1 MQKLLTIA
9 IMLLAPLVMAEAEKC
24 KIILAGEPLKSTG
37 YSIVVP
43 QEATVSEQF
52 AAEELAKYLG
62 QMTGET
68 LAVVPEGEAKT
79 GHRIYVGKCAG
90 LPVGVD
96 WRKLG
101 LEGIHIEQHGGDLV
115 LAGGQRGV
123 LYAVY
128 SFLEEN
134 LGCRWFTQDCIVIPR
149 EGVFEIDGLKKE
161 FVPALEYR
169 EADYP
174 SRRPAEFSTPNKY
187 NGPCGTDEPKW
198 GGNVKYFGFVHT
210 FETIVPPSVYGK
222 DHPEYF
228 SELKGR
234 RVPDQHTQLCLTNP
248 EVKKIAADYVLRA
261 MREHPDCTIFS
272 VSQNDWDNYCECQEC
287 TALAEQEGSQ
297 AGPLIHFVNYVADAV
312 RDEFP
317 DKAVDTLAY
326 HYSRKPPKYVRPRPN
341 VIVRLCSIECCFSHP
356 LDTCPENKSFVEDIV
371 GWSKLTNRLHIWDY
385 VINYSHCLQ
394 PFPNLRVLLP
404 NIKFFIDHGVT
415 GIYEEGNYFSKG
427 GELAE
432 LRSYIMAKCLW
443 DTNTD
448 VEKVIEEFTDAYYG
462 AAAPMIRQYIANLHD
477 TICDKNNTHIR
488 IWTSASE
495 MFDDAF
501 LDDSE
506 ELFQQAEA
514 AVASDPV
521 RLHRVK
527 VAHLGI
533 QYAKIA
539 MSDSRLML
547 EGDKLVPLVKVDK
560 KTVDDIYATIKAEGI
575 THVREGGPGSAES
588 WVRSVAALINA
599 LDVKTLRN
607 DFIAVDIVPGYG
619 GRIWRATYLPTNR
632 ETILVDGNE
641 KDGFIINDNG
651 YEEYASLDYRGPGYA
666 DAYDVVE
673 SGDDFIV
680 MRATLDNGATLT
692 RRIEILPDKAA
703 FKVTSRLTTDQPR
716 EGNAFRA
723 HPAFMANAPESS
735 VFCRMAD
742 GSWQEYSLNDE
753 KEPLEWHEIWMNGDK
768 RPAGQWALLDRTDNI
783 VILNTFDNDAIDFC
797 YLNWDGSLK
806 RVNLEEW
813 SRAATSDPDN
823 GPALVNTYEVMPLDQ
838 APWNK

>member
-1 MQKLLTIA
+1 MQKLLTVV
-9 IMLLAPLVMAEAEKC
+9 IMLLASVVMAEADKC
-24 KIILAGEPLKSTG
+24 RIILAGEPLQALQ
-37 YSIVVP
+37 YSIIVP

-68 LAVVPEGEAKT
+68 LAIVPEGEAKT
-79 GHRIYVGKCAG
+79 VHRIYVGKCAG

-101 LEGIHIEQHGGDLV
+101 LEGIHIELHGADLV

-134 LGCRWFTQDCIVIPR
+134 LGCRWFTQDCIVIPQ
-149 EGVFEIDGLKKE
+149 EGVFEISNLRKE

-169 EADYP
+169 ETDYP

-187 NGPCGTDEPKW
+187 NGPNGTEEPKW

-210 FETIVPPSVYGK
+210 FEKIVPPAVYGK

-228 SELKGR
+228 SEVNGKRL
-234 RVPDQHTQLCLTNP
+234 PDGHTQLCLTNP
-248 EVKKIAADYVLRA
+248 DVKRIAADYVLRA
-261 MREHPDCTIFS
+261 MREHPDCSIFS
-272 VSQNDWDNYCECQEC
+272 VSQNDWHNYCECQEC
-287 TALAEQEGSQ
+287 AALAEQEGSQ
-297 AGPLIHFVNYVADAV
+297 AGPLIHFVNYIADAV

-326 HYSRKPPKYVRPRPN
+326 QYSRKPPKFVRPRPN
-341 VIVRLCSIECCFSHP
+341 VIVRLCSIECCFSHS

-385 VINYSHCLQ
+385 VINYRHCLQ

-415 GIYEEGNYFSKG
+415 GIYEEANYFSKG
-427 GELAE
+427 GEFAE

-443 DTNTD
+443 DTDTD
-448 VEKVIEEFTDAYYG
+448 VEKAIEEFTDAYYG

-477 TICDKNNTHIR
+477 TVCDRNNTHIR

-495 MFDDAF
+495 MFNAGFLEDA
-501 LDDSE
+501 E
-506 ELFQQAEA
+506 ELFRQAEA
-514 AVASDPV
+514 AVSSDPV

-533 QYAKIA
+533 QYAMLA

-547 EGDKLVPLVKVDK
+547 EGEKLVPLLKVDK
-560 KTVDDIYATIKAEGI
+560 KTIDDIYATIKAEGI

-588 WVRSVAALINA
+588 WVRSVASLINA

-607 DFIAVDIVPGYG
+607 DFIALDIIPGYG
-619 GRIWRATYLPTNR
+619 GRIWRATYLPTNK
-632 ETILVDGNE
+632 ETILVNGND
-641 KDGFIINDNG
+641 KDGFIIDDNG

-666 DAYDVVE
+666 DAYAVID

-680 MRATLDNGATLT
+680 MRAMLDNGATLT
-692 RRIEILPDKAA
+692 RRIEILPGKAA
-703 FKVTSRLTTDQPR
+703 FKVTSQLTTDQPKP
-716 EGNAFRA
+716 GNAFRS
-723 HPAFMANAPESS
+723 HPAFRANTPESS
-735 VFCRMAD
+735 VFCRKAD
-742 GSWQEYSLNDE
+742 GSWQEYSLNDA

-768 RPAGQWALLDRTDNI
+768 RPAGQWALLDRTDNM
-783 VILNTFDNDAIDFC
+783 VILNTFDDDTVDFC
-797 YLNWDGSLK
+797 YLNWDGSVM

-813 SRAATSDPDN
+813 SKAATSDPEN